1 MTPVK
6 RTRRQAHEPVWTSL
20 RLALLWVA
28 CHVHTVHFLSSQQKY
43 RDLYESDK
51 LRYDKEMGDYMSKH
65 GHTALAKLMGSKGKR
80 AGVSR
85 S

>member
-1 MTPVK
+1 MK
-6 RTRRQAHEPVWTSL
+6 RTRRQAHEPAWTSL
-20 RLALLWVA
+20 CLALLLVA
-28 CHVHTVHFLSSQQKY
+28 CHVHFFPSRQKY